1 MKTHLP
7 TGSTGVL
14 AAAALVLVLSAD
26 TLTAQVLKGRSVL
39 HGSPDA
45 AKVLEVGDKPGHVMI
60 LAQARGIAVLEGGD
74 TAQVT
79 GTELLDHSNG
89 NGPYHGYE
97 VMTFPDGS
105 TIVDQFQG
113 ADETTADGKDINF
126 SGRFTITGGSG
137 RFAGIRGE
145 GTQRGVNHV
154 ASGAGA
160 FVDFEAT
167 YTLPKRE

>member
-1 MKTHLP
+1 MRTQHRFATTSL
-7 TGSTGVL
+7 L
-14 AAAALVLVLSAD
+14 AAAAVVFVLTAD
-26 TLTAQVLKGRSVL
+26 TLAAQVLKGRSVL

-60 LAQARGIAVLEGGD
+60 LAQARGVAILEGGD

-97 VMTFPDGS
+97 VLTFRDGS
-105 TIVDQFQG
+105 TIVDEFQG
-113 ADETTADGKDINF
+113 TDETTADGKDINF

-145 GTQRGVNHV
+145 GTHRGVNHV

-167 YTLPKRE
+167 YTLPKRQ